1 MTTTNGRVPG
11 MHSRQWRSVP
21 RLVLG
26 GAFMAMLL
34 GIVYAT
40 GESAHVVAS
49 LAGFATA
56 ITVIVAAVISWERV
70 VVTAE
75 SEGLIDRSHSA
86 LDPNI

>member
-11 MHSRQWRSVP
+11 THSRQWRIVP
-21 RLVLG
+21 RLALG

-49 LAGFATA
+49 LASFATA
-56 ITVIVAAVISWERV
+56 IALIVAAIISWECV

-75 SEGLIDRSHSA
+75 SEGLVDRSHSA
-86 LDPNI
+86 LAPDV